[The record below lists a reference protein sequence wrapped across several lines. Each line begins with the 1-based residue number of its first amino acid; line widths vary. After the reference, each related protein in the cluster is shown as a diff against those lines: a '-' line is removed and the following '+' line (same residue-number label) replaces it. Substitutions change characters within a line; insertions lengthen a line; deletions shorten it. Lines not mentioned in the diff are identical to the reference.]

1 MADGEDSAPQGRVKA
16 SVGCGSDHTLKDPHM
31 MGDPTGKRGALL
43 TTRRLQ
49 ILSVVQEKTQAE
61 LDEAIS

>member
-31 MGDPTGKRGALL
+31 MGDPTGKRGAPLH
-43 TTRRLQ
+43 
-49 ILSVVQEKTQAE
+49 QEAADPECGAGKDPGRAR
-61 LDEAIS
+61 